1 MKKIQSKLFWL
12 NSAAL
17 ACLAVFAA
25 LAIWN
30 AWIDYRG
37 LADFQR
43 TSRISQAA
51 YALAR
56 NLTDERQAGYYASA
70 FLGEGTPA
78 QQLANYATKVGA
90 SQVAMKALRDLASD
104 PAVAASARFRE
115 AVAGALAVE
124 APLQELRAAILDP
137 TRPQVQ
143 ELDSKLKTRALA
155 VYDTVLAAQAVILP
169 TLGQEAHDPELV
181 RRIATQDNIARLQKD
196 LWKVRGLIATALR
209 TDKLTDVSVTEIKL
223 KLASVDEH
231 IARIHS
237 LADPATATA
246 LAQLLASDDT
256 KHVLN
261 LAAQLRD
268 LGGKGT
274 GFKALGNL
282 PDYQNGPSA
291 RLERAFLDFSG
302 AVSAASDDYVGARLA
317 SARRTFAIWSVC
329 CALSVAGLTAL
340 MFLVS
345 RSITRPLREVS
356 GQLDDSGART
366 REAARHFAQSA
377 GQLSDDACAQTA
389 ALQEI
394 GDGIQRLSVSAEAN
408 VSHMRKLSSLADE
421 SNTAIGEGTRHLQQL
436 STAITAIQ
444 RSTHDVAGILKSI
457 DEIAFQT
464 NVLALNAAVEAA
476 RAGEAGAGFSVVA
489 EEVRN
494 LAQRSAQAARETADK
509 IASAV
514 RDSEQGVSLARQT
527 ETRFRE
533 IERITR
539 GHHQIVAEVEQA
551 SRHSTEGVGALTG
564 SVSRMDEISR
574 RSAAM
579 AEENAAAAAEMRA
592 QTEQMSAAVS
602 RLDEMLVDRAS
613 SAEAAEPAT
622 EPSRGAPVRTPQ
634 VKTVTARRG
643 VAAVR

>member
-30 AWIDYRG
+30 AWTDYRG

-43 TSRISQAA
+43 TSRIAQAA
-51 YALAR
+51 YELAR
-56 NLTDERQAGYYASA
+56 NLTDERQAGYYAAA
-70 FLGEGTPA
+70 FLGEGTPG
-78 QQLANYATKVGA
+78 QQLANYATKVEA
-90 SQVAMKALRDLASD
+90 SQRAMQALRDLAND

-124 APLQELRAAILDP
+124 ASLQELRGAILDP
-137 TRPQVQ
+137 ARPQVQ
-143 ELDSKLKTRALA
+143 ELDSKLKSRALV
-155 VYDTVLAAQAVILP
+155 VYDTVLGAQAIILP

-231 IARIHS
+231 VARIHS
-237 LADPATATA
+237 LADPVTATA
-246 LAQLLASDDT
+246 LAQLLASDDA
-256 KHVLN
+256 KYVLK

-268 LGGKGT
+268 LGGKGA

-282 PDYQNGPSA
+282 ADYQNGPSA
-291 RLERAFLDFSG
+291 RFERAFLDFSG
-302 AVSAASDDYVGARLA
+302 AVSTASDDYVGARLA
-317 SARRTFAIWSVC
+317 SARQTFWIWSAC
-329 CALSVAGLTAL
+329 CALSVAGLSAL
-340 MFLVS
+340 IFLVS
-345 RSITRPLREVS
+345 RSITRPLRDVS
-356 GQLDDSGART
+356 GQLDESGART
-366 REAARHFAQSA
+366 QEAARHFAQSA

-408 VSHMRKLSSLADE
+408 VTHMRKLASLADE

-436 STAITAIQ
+436 STAISAIQ

-494 LAQRSAQAARETADK
+494 LAKRSAQAARETADK
-509 IASAV
+509 ITSAV
-514 RDSEQGVSLARQT
+514 RDSEQGVALAQQT

-539 GHHQIVAEVEQA
+539 GHHQIINEVEQA
-551 SRHSTEGVGALTG
+551 SRRSTEGVGALTS

-592 QTEQMSAAVS
+592 QTEQMASAVA
-602 RLDEMLVDRAS
+602 RLDEMLVDHAS
-613 SAEAAEPAT
+613 SGEAAQPAAV
-622 EPSRGAPVRTPQ
+622 PSRPVPTRVPKTP
-634 VKTVTARRG
+634 TVGPRHDAAG
-643 VAAVR
+643 VR